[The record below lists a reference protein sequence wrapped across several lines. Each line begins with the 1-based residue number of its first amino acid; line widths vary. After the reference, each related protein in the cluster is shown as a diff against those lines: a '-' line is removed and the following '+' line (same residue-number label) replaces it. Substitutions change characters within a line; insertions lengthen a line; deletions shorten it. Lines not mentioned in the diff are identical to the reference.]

1 MNIIQIPR
9 EKAESLAQTKPFLLS
24 LVTLSSPSSSFYM
37 VTRDYVLNTV
47 FDIVVVEDGEIIG
60 ISDESLRKE
69 VEKYLS
75 SLQRA

>member
-1 MNIIQIPR
+1 
-9 EKAESLAQTKPFLLS
+9 
-24 LVTLSSPSSSFYM
+24 M